1 MRKEEEFENENCKR
15 LWESEKRGSVRMMKK
30 EESEN
35 KKERY
40 SVRKSSERKD
50 IKKIGVR
57 KKKKI

>member
-1 MRKEEEFENENCKR
+1 VRKEEEFENENCKR

-50 IKKIGVR
+50 IKKLV
-57 KKKKI
+57 